1 MMISYIFTP
10 CPLCG
15 IVILFIF
22 IIAGIKHGFKN
33 MAKDAEA
40 YNKRHGKQEGEKCE
54 TGMADRELIDIPNS
68 WSEGGVHL
76 AIASYDRKTRLYH
89 AKVINGRTYNSIYIV
104 GRSKKEIEDKIDE
117 TFKQYDSKKKK
128 KGKV

>member
-22 IIAGIKHGFKN
+22 IIAGIKHSFKN

>member
-1 MMISYIFTP
+1 
-10 CPLCG
+10 
-15 IVILFIF
+15 
-22 IIAGIKHGFKN
+22 

-89 AKVINGRTYNSIYIV
+89 AKVINGRTYNSVYIV
-104 GRSKKEIEDKIDE
+104 GRSKKEIEEKIDE

>member
-10 CPLCG
+10 SPLCG
-15 IVILFIF
+15 IVIILIF
-22 IIAGIKHGFKN
+22 IIAGIKHAFKN

-40 YNKRHGKQEGEKCE
+40 YNKKQEWKKCE
-54 TGMADRELIDIPNS
+54 IEMADRELIDIPNS

-89 AKVINGRTYNSIYIV
+89 AKVINGRTYNSVYLV
-104 GRSKKEIEDKIDE
+104 GRSKKEIEEKIDE
-117 TFKQYDSKKKK
+117 TFKRYDSKKKK
-128 KGKV
+128 KEKV

>member
-1 MMISYIFTP
+1 MMISYIFTH

-89 AKVINGRTYNSIYIV
+89 AKVINGRTYNSVYIV
-104 GRSKKEIEDKIDE
+104 GRSKNEIEDKIDE

>member
-1 MMISYIFTP
+1 
-10 CPLCG
+10 
-15 IVILFIF
+15 
-22 IIAGIKHGFKN
+22 

-40 YNKRHGKQEGEKCE
+40 YNKKHGKQEGEKCE
-54 TGMADRELIDIPNS
+54 TEMADRELIDIPNS
-68 WSEGGVHL
+68 WSEGEVHL

-89 AKVINGRTYNSIYIV
+89 AKVINGRTYNSVYLV
-104 GRSKKEIEDKIDE
+104 GRSKKEIEEKIDE